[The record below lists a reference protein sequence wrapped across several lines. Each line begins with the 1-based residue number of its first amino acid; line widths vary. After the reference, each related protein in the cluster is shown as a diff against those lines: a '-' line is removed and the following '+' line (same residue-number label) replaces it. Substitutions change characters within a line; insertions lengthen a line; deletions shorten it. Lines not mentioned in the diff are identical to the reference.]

1 MRIYVVLL
9 LCIYV
14 ARDSDGRARA
24 LSLCI
29 VLDKCRVSQNARG
42 VMVSD
47 DVRCLM
53 RLSSFSANWLAAFDV
68 VDGAQVLP
76 LLALLAQ
83 KYNH

>member
-1 MRIYVVLL
+1 MCV
-9 LCIYV
+9 CV
-14 ARDSDGRARA
+14 AHDSDRRARS

-68 VDGAQVLP
+68 VDGAQVLT
-76 LLALLAQ
+76 LLALLAP
-83 KYNH
+83 KYND